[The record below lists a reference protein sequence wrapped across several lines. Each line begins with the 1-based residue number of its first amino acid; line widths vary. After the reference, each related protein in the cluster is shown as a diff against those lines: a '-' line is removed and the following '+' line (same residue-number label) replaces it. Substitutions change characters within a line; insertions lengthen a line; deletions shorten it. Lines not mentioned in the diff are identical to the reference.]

1 MTGFGLTP
9 QDEKAGIKTIED
21 KLDNMC
27 PHYSAMNNLMGHRA
41 FVTPWYKADAQ
52 DDQDTSDSSGSEINE
67 ERGSEVESEILAHS
81 MVMRDGLGVSS
92 ALSYC
97 FN

>member
-1 MTGFGLTP
+1 
-9 QDEKAGIKTIED
+9 
-21 KLDNMC
+21 
-27 PHYSAMNNLMGHRA
+27 MNDLMGHRV

-67 ERGSEVESEILAHS
+67 ERGSEVESEISAHS

-92 ALSYC
+92 ALSSC